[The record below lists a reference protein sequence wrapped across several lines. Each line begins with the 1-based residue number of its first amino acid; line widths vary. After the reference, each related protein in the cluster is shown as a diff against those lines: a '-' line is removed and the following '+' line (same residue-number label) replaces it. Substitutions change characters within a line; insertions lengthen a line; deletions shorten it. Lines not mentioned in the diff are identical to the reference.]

1 MAAVNAGKRLVNET
15 AGIGEWCLR
24 WGIPERVRNRA
35 MSSATVVAE
44 HDRAAARL
52 LGRMPRLIASAQD
65 LEEGLRRSAE
75 LVAEAARA
83 DVAAIRLGNLGRPLI
98 VHRRHEIGDA
108 PIDSLPTRLTV

>member
-1 MAAVNAGKRLVNET
+1 MSAAT
-15 AGIGEWCLR
+15 A
-24 WGIPERVRNRA
+24 
-35 MSSATVVAE
+35 VAE

-83 DVAAIRLGNLGRPLI
+83 DVAAIRLGSVGRAAI
-98 VHRRHEIGDA
+98 VHRRHPVGDA
-108 PIDSLPTRLTV
+108 PIDSLPIRLTVPLVLRGRRLGVLTVARRRRRPFSAAA